1 MNTKRLFCMGL
12 VFALLLSAFGCAPAA
27 DADPTGTP
35 GKVEDPFVKP
45 TTTPVPTP
53 DPTAPPA
60 TGAPAPTQTAP
71 SAAGAPTAEPTDAPT
86 AEPTDAPKDPLTGLF
101 PADMG
106 LGFGFGSIE
115 EDAKRGID
123 VEYVYDE
130 KTDAQYRIYNGGEMR
145 LSVMFDN
152 IRGFETLGVGVLLFL
167 GGVPQPYRVEGE
179 TEYSYL
185 HPFYLKNGTYYL
197 DLYFIPVTGQKG
209 DKLEMNAHMIG
220 APEFI
225 PTKAVPSTP
234 PFNYSCNS
242 FGAGS
247 PIIQFNAAPPAQE
260 LPETVNRILS
270 QTVSYADTT
279 LLDTVSWS
287 AEDLQQR
294 ISGKCST
301 PDLASNGIAN
311 RFNISAD
318 TPIRLRYEVFGSPYV
333 DYRLVYFLDNVPVA
347 VDPEDLAFIEV
358 ENGRKTVVETVID
371 LSGFQGY
378 GVLYPMLV
386 PRNMIL
392 TYDGEPQGTDTRS
405 LGIKSSLLVLTSA
418 SDFQGM
424 LEITTAWFDET
435 P

>member
-1 MNTKRLFCMGL
+1 MSMKRLLCMGL
-12 VFALLLSAFGCAPAA
+12 AFALLLSAFGCAPAA

-35 GKVEDPFVKP
+35 GKVEDPFTQP
-45 TTTPVPTP
+45 TPTPAP

-60 TGAPAPTQTAP
+60 TGAPDQTPTVLNP
-71 SAAGAPTAEPTDAPT
+71 SASGTPAAEPTEMPE
-86 AEPTDAPKDPLTGLF
+86 EPLHGLF
-101 PADMG
+101 PEDMG
-106 LGFGFGSIE
+106 MGFGFGTIE

-145 LSVMFDN
+145 MSVMFDN

-209 DKLEMNAHMIG
+209 DELEMNAHMIG

-234 PFNYSCNS
+234 PFAYSSNS

-247 PIIQFNAAPPAQE
+247 PIIRFNADPPAQE

-287 AEDLQQR
+287 AEDLLQR

-347 VDPEDLAFIEV
+347 VEPEDLAFIEV
-358 ENGRKTVVETVID
+358 ESGRKTIVETVID
-371 LSGFQGY
+371 LSGFNGFSI
-378 GVLYPMLV
+378 LYPMLV
-386 PRNMIL
+386 PVNRNL
-392 TYDGEPQGTDTRS
+392 TYDGERQPFTMCWIYS
-405 LGIKSSLLVLTSA
+405 NYSLLLSGAADV
-418 SDFQGM
+418 QEM
-424 LEITTAWFDET
+424 LEMNSALVGET